1 MDPGRKDDMTHKGTC
16 TLETK
21 QLLLRRFTGNDAEA
35 MFRNWANDPE
45 VTKYLTWSPHG
56 DIVETRR
63 ILKNWTESYEKSDF
77 YCWAIVPKFPGEPIG
92 SISVV
97 HRDDKVNSVH
107 IGYCIGKAWW
117 HHGYTSEALSELIR
131 FFFEEVGVNR
141 IDSRHDIR
149 NPHSGNV
156 MKKAGMHYEGT
167 MRQADRNKQGI
178 CDSAYYAILAE
189 DYQAQKSPHPL
200 IGKTAIVSKTVE
212 DTDTAASI
220 KSGSLPV
227 LATPALT
234 ALMEQASCKCLSDCL
249 ESGQTSV
256 GTAISVEHTAAS
268 PRGAKIT
275 ATAEITEVTGRK
287 IGFAVT
293 ARDNAGEIGH
303 GTHSRFIVKT
313 DRFMKKAEARK

>member
-1 MDPGRKDDMTHKGTC
+1 MTHKGTC

-167 MRQADRNKQGI
+167 MRKADRNNQGI
-178 CDSAYYAILAE
+178 CDIATYAILAD
-189 DYQAQKSPHPL
+189 DYLTQKKPHPL
-200 IGKTAIVSKTVE
+200 IGKTASVSKMVGN
-212 DTDTAASI
+212 TDTAASM

-234 ALMEQASCKCLSDCL
+234 ALMEQASCKCLSEWL
-249 ESGQTSV
+249 KSGQTSV
-256 GTAISVEHTAAS
+256 GTAICIEHTAAS
-268 PRGAKIT
+268 PIGARIT
-275 ATAEITEVTGRK
+275 ATAEITKVSGKK

-293 ARDNAGEIGH
+293 ARDNTGEIGH
-303 GTHSRFIVKT
+303 GTHNRFIVET
-313 DRFMKKAEARK
+313 DRFLKKAEKRK